1 MRPCASKFLAKV
13 LVTCALV
20 AAPVMHDLA
29 SAQGRGR
36 AQTQQRGRPP
46 AQAAQTREP
55 QAPAARQRP
64 GRPVPRGYE
73 EPAFARGY
81 DDGYEQGLADG
92 KSGDR
97 YDPAD
102 SREYRNGDQGY
113 VESYGLRD
121 AYRNNYRTGFRQGY
135 EEGYRSATR

>member
-1 MRPCASKFLAKV
+1 MRSRTSKFFAKV
-13 LVTCALV
+13 LVTCAVV
-20 AAPVMHDLA
+20 AAPMTDDLA
-29 SAQGRGR
+29 SAQSRNRGQR
-36 AQTQQRGRPP
+36 ARPP
-46 AQAAQTREP
+46 AQTSQSREP
-55 QAPAARQRP
+55 QAHAARQHP

-81 DDGYEQGLADG
+81 DDGYGRGLADG
-92 KSGDR
+92 KSGQR

-102 SREYRNGDQGY
+102 SREYRTGDQGY
-113 VESYGLRD
+113 VDTYGLRD